1 MLSKVPDPAPLH
13 DDLRV
18 PFEASFPALLA
29 GALPSD
35 PLASVDRSPASRA

>member
-1 MLSKVPDPAPLH
+1 MLSRVLDPAPLH

-18 PFEASFPALLA
+18 PFEASFPALPT

-35 PLASVDRSPASRA
+35 PLASVDRSHASSA